1 MRDVGIG
8 GMMNRFLGGLAILLA
23 CVAQAFAST
32 SVSCEAADAS
42 VKFSLGGAWG
52 RTIGSGPGNFGGEIE
67 LKLKGIPDYAR
78 KLKPEMR
85 HLTQNWFHD
94 RHLKL
99 AVQWTRDGD
108 DPSVEVILQIETAR
122 KGKAEE
128 APYRGRYTL
137 TIFDPKSDGTPR
149 KASGKVTCVASD

>member
-1 MRDVGIG
+1 MT
-8 GMMNRFLGGLAILLA
+8 RFLGGLAILLA
-23 CVAQAFAST
+23 CAVQAVAST
-32 SVSCEAADAS
+32 SISCEASDAS
-42 VKFSLGGAWG
+42 LTFALEGAFG

-67 LKLKGIPDYAR
+67 IKLKGVPEYAR
-78 KLKPEMR
+78 KLRPEMR

-94 RHLKL
+94 RDLKL
-99 AVQWTRDGD
+99 AVTWMRDGD

-137 TIFDPKSDGTPR
+137 TIFDPATDGTRR
-149 KASGKVTCVASD
+149 KASGKAHCVASD

>member
-1 MRDVGIG
+1 M
-8 GMMNRFLGGLAILLA
+8 LCA
-23 CVAQAFAST
+23 CATHAFAST

-42 VKFSLGGAWG
+42 LKFSLEGAFG
-52 RTIGSGPGNFGGEIE
+52 QHHRQRTGQFRRRDEI
-67 LKLKGIPDYAR
+67 KLKGIPDYAR

-85 HLTQNWFHD
+85 HLSQNWFHD
-94 RHLKL
+94 RDLKL
-99 AVQWTRDGD
+99 AVIWTRDGD

-137 TIFDPKSDGTPR
+137 TIFDPESDGTPR
-149 KASGKVTCVASD
+149 KARGKVSCVASD

>member
-1 MRDVGIG
+1 MRS
-8 GMMNRFLGGLAILLA
+8 FLGGFAILLA
-23 CVAQAFAST
+23 CTAQAVAST

-42 VKFSLGGAWG
+42 LKFSLEGAWG
-52 RTIGSGPGNFGGEIE
+52 RTIGSGAGNFGGEIE
-67 LKLKGIPDYAR
+67 IKLKGIPDYAR

-94 RHLKL
+94 RDLKL
-99 AVQWTRDGD
+99 AVVWTRDGD

-128 APYRGRYTL
+128 APYRGRYAL
-137 TIFDPKSDGTPR
+137 TIFDPATDGTPR
-149 KASGKVTCVASD
+149 KASGKVSCVASD

>member
-1 MRDVGIG
+1 MR
-8 GMMNRFLGGLAILLA
+8 RFLGGLAILFA
-23 CVAQAFAST
+23 CAAQAAAST

-42 VKFSLGGAWG
+42 LKFSLEGAFG
-52 RTIGSGPGNFGGEIE
+52 RTIGSGAGNFGGEIE
-67 LKLKGIPDYAR
+67 IKLKGIPDYAR

-94 RHLKL
+94 RDLKL
-99 AVQWTRDGD
+99 AVMWTRDGD

-137 TIFDPKSDGTPR
+137 TIFDPESDGTPR
-149 KASGKVTCVASD
+149 KASGKVSCVASD

>member
-1 MRDVGIG
+1 
-8 GMMNRFLGGLAILLA
+8 MNRLLGGLAVLLVCA
-23 CVAQAFAST
+23 AQASAST

-42 VKFSLGGAWG
+42 VKFALEGAFG

-67 LKLKGIPDYAR
+67 IKLKGIPEYAR

-94 RHLKL
+94 RDLKL
-99 AVQWTRDGD
+99 AVVWTRDGD
-108 DPSVEVILQIETAR
+108 EPAVEVILQIETAR

-137 TIFDPKSDGTPR
+137 TIFDPDSDGTPR
-149 KASGKVTCVASD
+149 KASGRVSCVASD